1 MKVQRIQAIENL
13 IHEKS
18 SVSLD
23 DLCEQFNVSKNTV
36 RRDIAKLLQKNTIRK
51 VYGGV
56 VSIYNNP
63 EEIRPFENRDTEN
76 HLEKQLIGKAA
87 ADFIEENDLIFIDSG
102 TTTSCLA
109 AALPTDKEITIIT
122 NSLDVIN
129 FASEMDNVKLIVIG
143 STFKPS
149 TKSFV
154 GVENWGFF
162 EKYNITKAFM
172 AATALSTTHGVM
184 NSDILEYEIKRHMIE
199 KATEKFLL
207 VDHTKVDKSALLT
220 YGELAEFDWLVTSK
234 DMAGG
239 CLGYCQDVGVLVRLV

>member
-1 MKVQRIQAIENL
+1 MIYANNSTFPKIPFAEILPN
-13 IHEKS
+13 
-18 SVSLD
+18 
-23 DLCEQFNVSKNTV
+23 FSKNT
-36 RRDIAKLLQKNTIRK
+36 IQK

-56 VSIYNNP
+56 VSVYNNP

-154 GVENWGFF
+154 GVENWGFLR
-162 EKYNITKAFM
+162 NI
-172 AATALSTTHGVM
+172 
-184 NSDILEYEIKRHMIE
+184 ILRKH
-199 KATEKFLL
+199 
-207 VDHTKVDKSALLT
+207 S
-220 YGELAEFDWLVTSK
+220 WP
-234 DMAGG
+234 
-239 CLGYCQDVGVLVRLV
+239 RLRFRLRMG

>member
-1 MKVQRIQAIENL
+1 M
-13 IHEKS
+13 
-18 SVSLD
+18 
-23 DLCEQFNVSKNTV
+23 
-36 RRDIAKLLQKNTIRK
+36 
-51 VYGGV
+51 
-56 VSIYNNP
+56 
-63 EEIRPFENRDTEN
+63 
-76 HLEKQLIGKAA
+76 
-87 ADFIEENDLIFIDSG
+87 IFIDSG

-143 STFKPS
+143 STFKSS

-184 NSDILEYEIKRHMIE
+184 NSDILEYEIKRHMME

-220 YGELAEFDWLVTSK
+220 YGELAELIGWLRRRTWLVGVWGIVR
-234 DMAGG
+234 M
-239 CLGYCQDVGVLVRLV
+239 LGFW

>member
-1 MKVQRIQAIENL
+1 MSN
-13 IHEKS
+13 
-18 SVSLD
+18 
-23 DLCEQFNVSKNTV
+23 CWNPNNT
-36 RRDIAKLLQKNTIRK
+36 RARL
-51 VYGGV
+51 
-56 VSIYNNP
+56 
-63 EEIRPFENRDTEN
+63 
-76 HLEKQLIGKAA
+76 
-87 ADFIEENDLIFIDSG
+87 G

-172 AATALSTTHGVM
+172 AATALSTAHGVM
-184 NSDILEYEIKRHMIE
+184 NSDILEYEIKRHMME
-199 KATEKFLL
+199 KATAKFLL

-234 DMAGG
+234 DIAGG
-239 CLGYCQDVGVLVRLV
+239 CLGYCEDVGVLVRLV